1 MVTDILVNL
10 PVSGPDV
17 VTRFAATV
25 AGHFGAHL
33 TGVAFVYEPIMPLVE
48 IGAAV
53 PQRLIDEQLAESR
66 ERAKSAAERF
76 RFEVRG
82 EDVSTSI
89 RQIEASADSAPRK
102 FAELARSFDM
112 AIVGQVNGGK
122 DDGVDA
128 LIAELALFESGR
140 PILVVPYIQ
149 SKSFKLDRVTIAW
162 DGSRAA
168 ARAIADALPMLDRA
182 SKVNLLSIYGEN
194 TERENV
200 EGAYM
205 LDHLKRHGVRV
216 IAKSIPMAVDVTST
230 ILNFMADDDTDLLV
244 MGGYGHS
251 RLREFILGGATR
263 GILESMTAPT
273 LMSH

>member
-10 PVSGPDV
+10 PVSESDV

-33 TGVAFVYEPIMPLVE
+33 TGVAFVYEPVMPIVE

-53 PQRLIDEQLAESR
+53 PQRLIDAELAEAR
-66 ERAKSAAERF
+66 QRAQSAADRF
-76 RFEVRG
+76 HFEVRG
-82 EDVSTSI
+82 EDISTSI
-89 RQIEASADSAPRK
+89 RQIEASPDSAPRK

-122 DDGVDA
+122 DDGIDD
-128 LIAELALFESGR
+128 LIAEAALFESGR
-140 PILVVPYIQ
+140 PTLVVPYIQ

-182 SKVNLLSIYGEN
+182 GKVHLLSVYGEN
-194 TERENV
+194 TERENL
-200 EGAYM
+200 ESANM
-205 LDHLKRHGVRV
+205 LNHLKRHGVDV
-216 IAKSIPMAVDVTST
+216 VAKSIPMTTDVTST
-230 ILNFMADDDTDLLV
+230 ILNFLADDGTDLLV

-263 GILESMTAPT
+263 GILQSMTAPT